1 MVGTHRTY
9 INRLDAP
16 YSAIV
21 LELDTREIAQRISH
35 RMGTQLLQL
44 LAAKGLR
51 RYHLLMI
58 IARRYNNFINILD
71 AVKTTVL
78 GIGSDYRKEERR
90 QQQHPL
96 VQRMY
101 QPLI

>member
-9 INRLDAP
+9 INRLNAP
-16 YSAIV
+16 YSTIV

-35 RMGTQLLQL
+35 RVGTQLLQL
-44 LAAKGLR
+44 LTTKGLR

-58 IARRYNNFINILD
+58 ISRRYNDLIHILD

-78 GIGSDYRKEERR
+78 GIGSDY
-90 QQQHPL
+90 
-96 VQRMY
+96 
-101 QPLI
+101 